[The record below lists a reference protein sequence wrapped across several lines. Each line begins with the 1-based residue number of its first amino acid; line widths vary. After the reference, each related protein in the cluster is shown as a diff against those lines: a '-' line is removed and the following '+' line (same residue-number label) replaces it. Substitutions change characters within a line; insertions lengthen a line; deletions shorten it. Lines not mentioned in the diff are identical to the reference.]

1 MAGAMRLLPLA
12 CLFSWCTSI
21 SCLGLGTSEPFHS
34 GMRLQL
40 FLYSLTPKHRTH
52 KNGGRRCR
60 KESHGPKGNLR
71 PREGKVTVSSSQWSD
86 NSSSQVTGVSPHLLH
101 VGLASL
107 PAGKM
112 CALVCIFFTPGHPLG
127 LGGTLF
133 WKALTWYRQLM
144 GQNLLILQLPSGAV
158 HMHTV
163 CSLSS
168 SQTLVFTLGVQ
179 ASDLG
184 GALVNVGGR
193 Q

>member
-1 MAGAMRLLPLA
+1 MPEGISWAEGEFEAQRGESD
-12 CLFSWCTSI
+12 CLCV
-21 SCLGLGTSEPFHS
+21 C
-34 GMRLQL
+34 
-40 FLYSLTPKHRTH
+40 
-52 KNGGRRCR
+52 
-60 KESHGPKGNLR
+60 
-71 PREGKVTVSSSQWSD
+71 SQWSN

-107 PAGKM
+107 PAGKT
-112 CALVCIFFTPGHPLG
+112 CALGCIFFTPGHPLG

-168 SQTLVFTLGVQ
+168 AQTLVFTLGVQ

-193 Q
+193 QWGAVPVVQI